1 MQEFREKSLRGVWWE
16 PASPDKK
23 YKGTLLLDDRNHGVL
38 TLRGTERE
46 LASLP
51 ISAMRR
57 TFFGR
62 TEGRY
67 IYEASIFNSGMESG
81 PSRSATGDGDRET
94 TAEYYTNEILIG
106 SHVESIDD
114 PFVNGVLLNLTGL
127 AEWCD
132 ATSFSGR
139 VELPTLNELAT
150 ETVNLVFKGSA
161 SQHYDV
167 GDGRLLRILS
177 QYSGPFL
184 FDRAKHV
191 TVKEKNTI
199 ELVFS
204 NSLSVKQV
212 LREAHI
218 WQTFFTL
225 GLRSPS
231 YIDEMMILIHDGGD
245 KFTRMGLLVPGR
257 RSESV
262 DGRRRPSDIL
272 FTQLKLGEKIGER
285 MKAWRA
291 RFDALDLPVLL
302 FSGAAYQDAIYIHT
316 NLLTY
321 LQALEV
327 LHREFF
333 EVHRFP
339 SPEARS
345 ATLAA
350 LRAAIPMILP
360 EELRGEL
367 SDQLGFIGA
376 PTLLDRLKQLY
387 RLYPKS
393 LGPLF
398 RGGNADMTLL
408 KEARNFLTHYGDR
421 RFNQDFL
428 WSRQIFL
435 MKEKA
440 RLFIEICLLGAI
452 GMTDDEI
459 LELVRQFEP
468 YSYACHEIL

>member
-1 MQEFREKSLRGVWWE
+1 
-16 PASPDKK
+16 
-23 YKGTLLLDDRNHGVL
+23 
-38 TLRGTERE
+38 
-46 LASLP
+46 
-51 ISAMRR
+51 
-57 TFFGR
+57 
-62 TEGRY
+62 
-67 IYEASIFNSGMESG
+67 
-81 PSRSATGDGDRET
+81 
-94 TAEYYTNEILIG
+94 
-106 SHVESIDD
+106 
-114 PFVNGVLLNLTGL
+114 
-127 AEWCD
+127 
-132 ATSFSGR
+132 
-139 VELPTLNELAT
+139 LAT

-177 QYSGPFL
+177 KYSGPFL